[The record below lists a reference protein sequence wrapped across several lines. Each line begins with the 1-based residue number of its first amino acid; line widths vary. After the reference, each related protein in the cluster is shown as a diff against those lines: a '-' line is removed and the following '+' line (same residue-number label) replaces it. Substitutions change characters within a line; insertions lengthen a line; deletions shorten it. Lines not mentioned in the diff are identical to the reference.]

1 VRDRPVF
8 ETELLAL
15 RPLSGGD
22 LDAVHRISN
31 DPLVRRY
38 LWDDQPVS
46 KGAVEGVISRSLNAF
61 AEDGFGLFG
70 VRLRDGGGEL
80 IGYCGLLHLGVTER
94 VELLYALLPAWWG
107 RGLATEAARAC
118 LRFAFEE
125 AGLERLV
132 AGTDPPNTAS
142 LRVIQKLGM
151 TPIGELRPGV
161 PYFELTRED
170 FRVSEAKD
178 RGTATGAP

>member
-1 VRDRPVF
+1 VRDTPAF
-8 ETELLAL
+8 ETERLAL

-61 AEDGFGLFG
+61 AEEGFGLFG

-107 RGLATEAARAC
+107 RGLATEAARA
-118 LRFAFEE
+118 
-125 AGLERLV
+125 
-132 AGTDPPNTAS
+132 
-142 LRVIQKLGM
+142 
-151 TPIGELRPGV
+151 
-161 PYFELTRED
+161 
-170 FRVSEAKD
+170 
-178 RGTATGAP
+178 